1 MNGEAA
7 AFSLT
12 IPDINQILKTINGR
26 LFPFGYIKFLLSRN
40 KINGARI
47 VTLGVLK
54 KYQKR
59 GIDAVLYLDTY
70 RQCIA
75 HGIGWGELS
84 WISEDN
90 VMMNRSVKM
99 LGARIYKI
107 YRLYEKD
114 I

>member
-1 MNGEAA
+1 MH
-7 AFSLT
+7 
-12 IPDINQILKTINGR
+12 ILPGMLGSI
-26 LFPFGYIKFLLSRN
+26 
-40 KINGARI
+40 
-47 VTLGVLK
+47 TLGVK
-54 KYQKR
+54 KEYQRR

-90 VMMNRSVKM
+90 VMMNRSAKM

-107 YRLYEKD
+107 YRLYEKS